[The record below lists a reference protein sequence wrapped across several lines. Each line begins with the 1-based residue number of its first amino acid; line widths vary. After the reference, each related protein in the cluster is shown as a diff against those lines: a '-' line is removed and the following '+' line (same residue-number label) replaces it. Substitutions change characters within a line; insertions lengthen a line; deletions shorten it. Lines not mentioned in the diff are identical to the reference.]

1 MDWWLSGWPSQ
12 PARVRELAFP
22 GKVFCTRIRLASMF
36 SRIWSIM
43 YENVHTIYIN
53 LQCTIYSLRNRAH
66 AMHCPSLDFVGLG
79 GNRRGE
85 AFMSYTARF
94 WCEQAVF
101 SKHPQQ
107 AEGCCNN
114 RSSLVLVFLACQRSS
129 KRPWSSASWRL
140 VPCSAWQRF
149 AVLITRESSSKFLHL
164 SN

>member
-1 MDWWLSGWPSQ
+1 M
-12 PARVRELAFP
+12 R
-22 GKVFCTRIRLASMF
+22 
-36 SRIWSIM
+36 M
-43 YENVHTIYIN
+43 YIQFTIH
-53 LQCTIYSLRNRAH
+53 SLRKRAY
-66 AMHCPSLDFVGLG
+66 AIQRPSLDFFGLG

-85 AFMSYTARF
+85 AFMSYTARS

-114 RSSLVLVFLACQRSS
+114 RSSAFLVFLACQRSS

-149 AVLITRESSSKFLHL
+149 AMLVNETASALPLAVTPQLHAKMTLDLNDLQIFLL
-164 SN
+164 SRLWRQILNVANA